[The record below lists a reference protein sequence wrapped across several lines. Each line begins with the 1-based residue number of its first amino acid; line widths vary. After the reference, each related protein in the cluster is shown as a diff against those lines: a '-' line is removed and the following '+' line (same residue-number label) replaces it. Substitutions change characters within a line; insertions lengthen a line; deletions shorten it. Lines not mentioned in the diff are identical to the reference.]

1 VSKITVDLSSGM
13 NYDFQELAKLY
24 RDTLLDNVLPF
35 WAQNSIDA
43 EYGGYFTC
51 LDRAG
56 TVYDTD
62 KFIWLQ
68 NRQVWTFSMLYNQLE
83 QRSEWLKIA
92 GHGAN
97 FLAEH
102 GRDPEGNWYFS
113 LDRVGNPLVQPYNIF
128 SDCFAAMAFS
138 QFARADGEAWAKDVA
153 MQAYHNVLRRKDD
166 PKGKYN
172 KTYPGTRSLKSLAVP
187 MILANL
193 TLEMAWLLPD
203 AELDSVLDLTV
214 QEVMNDFLDKERG
227 LMFEHVA
234 PDGSHVDCFE
244 GRSINPGHGIEAM
257 WFMMDIA
264 NRRQDSA
271 TINQAVDVVL
281 NILNFAWDERYGGLY
296 YFMDADGHPP
306 QQLEWDQKLWWVHVE
321 TLVALAMGYRLTG
334 RTECWDWYQR
344 VHEYTWTHFADREH
358 GEWFGYLNRQGEVLL
373 DLKGGKWKGCFH
385 VPRALFI
392 CWQQFEALGSLAAVS
407 PHPPTPVLSRST
419 VGELGRM
426 RAASPNTGRRG
437 AGE

>member
-1 VSKITVDLSSGM
+1 MPRLS
-13 NYDFQELAKLY
+13 DFIELAKLY
-24 RDTLLDNVLPF
+24 QDTLLNNVLPF
-35 WAQNSIDA
+35 WAQNSIDR
-43 EYGGYFTC
+43 ESGGYFTC
-51 LDRAG
+51 LDRSG
-56 TVYDTD
+56 QVYDTD

-92 GHGAN
+92 EHGAK

-102 GRDPEGNWYFS
+102 GRDEDGNWYFS
-113 LDRVGNPLVQPYNIF
+113 LDRSGNPLVQPYNIF

-138 QFARADGEAWAKDVA
+138 QYAVASGEVWAKDVA
-153 MQAYHNVLRRKDD
+153 MQAYQNVLRRKDD

-193 TLEMAWLLPD
+193 TLEMAWLLPET
-203 AELDSVLDLTV
+203 ELERVLNLTV
-214 QEVMNDFLDKERG
+214 QEVMTDFLDAERG
-227 LMFEHVA
+227 LMYEHVA

-264 NRRQDSA
+264 HRQQDRA
-271 TINQAVDVVL
+271 TINRAVDVVL
-281 NILNFAWDERYGGLY
+281 NILQFAWDDKYGGIY
-296 YFMDADGHPP
+296 YFLDADGHPP

-321 TLVALAMGYRLTG
+321 TLVALSMGYRLTG
-334 RTECWDWYQR
+334 NIECWNWYQR
-344 VHEYTWTHFADREH
+344 VHEYTWAHFADPEQ

-373 DLKGGKWKGCFH
+373 NLKGGKWKGCFH
-385 VPRALFI
+385 VPRALFM
-392 CWQQFEALGSLAAVS
+392 CWQQFEQLKAIV
-407 PHPPTPVLSRST
+407 
-419 VGELGRM
+419 
-426 RAASPNTGRRG
+426 
-437 AGE
+437 

>member
-1 VSKITVDLSSGM
+1 M
-13 NYDFQELAKLY
+13 NYDFKELAKLY
-24 RDTLLDNVLPF
+24 KDTLLNNVLPF
-35 WAQNSIDA
+35 WEQNSIDWD
-43 EYGGYFTC
+43 YGGYFTC

-56 TVYDTD
+56 KVYDTD

-83 QRSEWLKIA
+83 PRSEWLRIA

-102 GRDPEGNWYFS
+102 GRDAQGNWYFS
-113 LDRVGNPLVQPYNIF
+113 LDRSGNPLVQPYNIF

-138 QFARADGEAWAKDVA
+138 QYALADGESWAKDVA
-153 MQAYHNVLRRKDD
+153 LQAYQNVLRRKDD

-193 TLEMAWLLPD
+193 TLEMAWLLPES
-203 AELDSVLDLTV
+203 ELDRVLDVTV
-214 QEVMNDFLDKERG
+214 QEVMNDFLDQERG

-234 PDGSHVDCFE
+234 PGGSHVDCFE

-257 WFMMDIA
+257 WFIMDIA
-264 NRRQDSA
+264 NRRQDRA
-271 TINQAVDVVL
+271 TIDRAVDVVL
-281 NILNFAWDERYGGLY
+281 NILNFAWDEKYGGIY

-306 QQLEWDQKLWWVHVE
+306 QQLEWNQKLWWVHAE

-334 RTECWDWYQR
+334 REECWIWYQR
-344 VHEYTWTHFADREH
+344 VHEYTWAHFADPEQ
-358 GEWFGYLNRQGEVLL
+358 GEWFGYLDRQGEVLL

-385 VPRALFI
+385 VPRALFM
-392 CWQQFEALGSLAAVS
+392 CWQQFAAL
-407 PHPPTPVLSRST
+407 T
-419 VGELGRM
+419 
-426 RAASPNTGRRG
+426 
-437 AGE
+437 

>member
-1 VSKITVDLSSGM
+1 MD
-13 NYDFQELAKLY
+13 YDFKKLAKLY
-24 RDTLLDNVLPF
+24 KDTLLDNILPF
-35 WAQNSIDA
+35 WEQNSIDW
-43 EYGGYFTC
+43 EQGGYFTC
-51 LDRAG
+51 LDRSG
-56 TVYDTD
+56 KVYDTD

-68 NRQVWTFSMLYNQLE
+68 NRQVWTFSMLYNRVE

-92 GHGAN
+92 GHGAS

-102 GRDPEGNWYFS
+102 GRDPQGNWYFA
-113 LDRVGNPLVQPYNIF
+113 LDRSGQPLVQPYNIF

-138 QFARADGEAWAKDVA
+138 QYALADGESWAKDVA
-153 MQAYHNVLRRKDD
+153 LQAYQNVLRRKDD
-166 PKGKYN
+166 PKGQYN

-193 TLEMAWLLPD
+193 TLEMSWLLPSE
-203 AELDSVLDLTV
+203 ELDRVLDLTV
-214 QEVMNDFLDKERG
+214 REVMTDFLDPERG
-227 LMFEHVA
+227 LMYENVA

-257 WFMMDIA
+257 WFIMDIA
-264 NRRQDSA
+264 NRRQDLA

-281 NILNFAWDERYGGLY
+281 NILNFAWDDRYGGIY

-334 RTECWDWYQR
+334 REECWTWYQR
-344 VHEYTWTHFADREH
+344 VHEYTWTHFADAEH

-385 VPRALFI
+385 VPRALLM
-392 CWQQFEALGSLAAVS
+392 CWQQFEALGQ
-407 PHPPTPVLSRST
+407 R
-419 VGELGRM
+419 
-426 RAASPNTGRRG
+426 
-437 AGE
+437 